1 MDYTVYGILQAR
13 VLEWVV
19 FPFSMGIFPTG
30 IESRSPALQADSLPA
45 GLRAEELML
54 LNWVFEETLE
64 SPLDSKK
71 IQPVIRKGNQLR
83 MFTGRTDAEAEAAKL
98 GVLQSMGLQSIF
110 QGLETEQWT
119 AMAYMAKESKKEWLH
134 VYV

>member
-54 LNWVFEETLE
+54 LNWVLEETLE

-110 QGLETEQWT
+110 QGLETEQ
-119 AMAYMAKESKKEWLH
+119 
-134 VYV
+134 

>member
-1 MDYTVYGILQAR
+1 M
-13 VLEWVV
+13 VL
-19 FPFSMGIFPTG
+19 
-30 IESRSPALQADSLPA
+30 
-45 GLRAEELML
+45 
-54 LNWVFEETLE
+54 EETLE

-110 QGLETEQWT
+110 EGLETEQWT